1 MKAVFLGTPEIAVKP
16 LEYLCAK
23 NDVEICAIVTQ
34 PDRPSG
40 RGHKLTPPP
49 VKVKAEELGINVFQT
64 VSIRKDSDLIEKLKS
79 LNADFFHNSSLRA
92 NLESGSNR
100 YPEIRSHQPPCL
112 ATA

>member
-40 RGHKLTPPP
+40 RVVTNSLLRP
-49 VKVKAEELGINVFQT
+49 
-64 VSIRKDSDLIEKLKS
+64 LK
-79 LNADFFHNSSLRA
+79 
-92 NLESGSNR
+92 
-100 YPEIRSHQPPCL
+100 
-112 ATA
+112 